1 MKKKLTNYTMQ
12 KHAARVLSILS
23 HKNPCAK
30 CPAGKKFYTSF
41 SLFTGWLNSPCL
53 VCREFSSI
61 KISIANKLKRFGI
74 IGNPSGG
81 YNNRIN
87 KTGLFYH
94 KPKNFPRRYFVAGDV
109 LKRSDTEYI
118 YRSFR
123 CTKCN
128 KKLAPQEQWLS
139 HNDCTRLIRKHLK
152 NGDCC

>member
-1 MKKKLTNYTMQ
+1 MPKELEKYRKLDNSVRWNYY
-12 KHAARVLSILS
+12 AD
-23 HKNPCAK
+23 
-30 CPAGKKFYTSF
+30 
-41 SLFTGWLNSPCL
+41 WLNAAHVAGYTYISEWMTCETAKGVSQPALAKQAKVTKQAITIKFRKFQIKGNSP
-53 VCREFSSI
+53 
-61 KISIANKLKRFGI
+61 
-74 IGNPSGG
+74 GG

-87 KTGLFYH
+87 KTGMFYH

-139 HNDCTRLIRKHLK
+139 HNDCTALIREHLK
-152 NGDCC
+152 DGDCC